1 MNKAFY
7 IVGIVFSVIFMGI
20 ISYYAEEV
28 SDARWDYLDSMYSSY
43 DYDYGYSSYNYS
55 MFSDNDDDLT
65 VEGGLW
71 SLFFIFSFIAI
82 DLLGLLKIKT
92 TTVKV
97 LSIIGL
103 SLSGIFLLWDIVMI
117 LNPSGISFDE
127 VQPGFAFYATVML
140 AFTIVGLVQSVRF
153 QKRQQ
158 QPSVSTSASN
168 TSEEKD
174 LLDS

>member
-7 IVGIVFSVIFMGI
+7 IVGIVFSLIFMGI

-28 SDARWDYLDSMYSSY
+28 SDARWDYLDSMYSS
-43 DYDYGYSSYNYS
+43 YDYGYSSYNYS

-127 VQPGFAFYATVML
+127 VQPGFAFYATVMI

>member
-7 IVGIVFSVIFMGI
+7 IVGIVFSLIFMGI

-28 SDARWDYLDSMYSSY
+28 SDARWDYLDSVYSS
-43 DYDYGYSSYNYS
+43 YDYGYSSYNYS

-127 VQPGFAFYATVML
+127 VQPGFAFYATVMI